1 MIVREEYILFPELQ
15 RYSDIPLF
23 NTKAV
28 VQQTGIPAPTLRAWE
43 RRYAILSP
51 ERALNDYRRYSE
63 RDIAIIRWLKERVDA
78 GMAISQAIALF
89 RHLYEEHLQ
98 TSQSQVKV
106 SVAES
111 GDFFQVTPPTSPGNK
126 HFLAP
131 ADHLAGAQVEAQG
144 EAASSL
150 WSKPQADIEQALK
163 VYPATYNMRSMKP
176 LLMEAFKV
184 LDDSTASRLM
194 TSMLAVYTVEQ
205 VCTELIT
212 PILWKIG
219 KLWEQG
225 EITVSIEHFASAFFR
240 GLLTNLLHVTPDSSA
255 GPLAI
260 ACCAP
265 GEAHELAP
273 LMLALLLRRAG
284 MHVAYLGQ
292 SIETAGLLH
301 TIKQLT
307 PALICVSMTLPYYL
321 DTLIDLGEQ
330 VQKLPPPRPIL
341 AFGGQGFR
349 KQKDATVQMP
359 GVYFEGDMNSMIAQL
374 RHMADEWG
382 KG

>member
-89 RHLYEEHLQ
+89 RHLHEEHLQ

-126 HFLAP
+126 QVLAP
-131 ADHLAGAQVEAQG
+131 ADHLTEAQVEAQG

-150 WSKPQADIEQALK
+150 WNKPQADIEQALK

-176 LLMEAFKV
+176 LLMEAFKI
-184 LDDSTASRLM
+184 LDESTASRLM

-212 PILWKIG
+212 PTLWKIG

-240 GLLTNLLHVTPDSSA
+240 GLLTSLLHVTPDSSA
-255 GPLAI
+255 GPLVI

-273 LMLALLLRRAG
+273 LMLALFLRRAG

-301 TIKQLT
+301 TIRQLT

-321 DTLIDLGEQ
+321 DALIDLGEQ

-341 AFGGQGFR
+341 VFGGQGFGQ
-349 KQKDATVQMP
+349 QKDAAAQVP
-359 GVYFEGDMNSMIAQL
+359 GVYLDEEMYSTIVQL
-374 RHMADEWG
+374 RHMVDEWG
-382 KG
+382 RG